1 MMNYD
6 SDKLPSEDG
15 STQLDRN
22 LCRLLKAASDSS
34 KPSARFTQSL
44 IDRAVGELR
53 QAQTVRQN
61 GAPWP
66 FGPAWL
72 EKSLGWAAVVGAAC
86 SAGLVV
92 IASILL
98 KMSFLM
104 QAAVV
109 LTVLFNWF
117 TYFGE
122 YIR

>member
-1 MMNYD
+1 MNYD
-6 SDKLPSEDG
+6 SDKLPQDDG
-15 STQLDRN
+15 STQLDQN
-22 LCRLLKAASDSS
+22 ISRLLKAAGNSS
-34 KPSARFTQSL
+34 KPSERFARSL
-44 IDRAVGELR
+44 IDRAVADLR
-53 QAQTVRQN
+53 HTQAVRRN
-61 GAPWP
+61 GASWA

-86 SAGLVV
+86 SAGLAV

-104 QAAVV
+104 QAAAV